1 MFKLRISKD
10 VVEAIRINFSNIK
23 DRSIALGICHNI
35 VKNKDGKI
43 SHENNEGILTRL
55 TKTVS
60 SNRDKILEILQKLKS
75 FGIICLH
82 HDKKDR
88 QFNTFIWEAQLE
100 QNYHSLDWYD
110 LTEDMPEY
118 IHYKKLMDRVINR
131 KKVKDSNIRLNE
143 KFVERVPSNE
153 AKEIFNKRNDGEFVE
168 SIFKNSK
175 SGRMFNIYSNMPK
188 EIRKELKDLNGRK
201 LCEIDF
207 KSCQIAILGKLIF
220 ENSLKTASQKM
231 KEELKHFQDLAY
243 NGFYE
248 YFSDALNIPKDLL
261 KKLSLKFFLDKS
273 NQRNELNFSND
284 LIAKFYNQNIDIKN
298 SYNSF
303 INLFQSTFPEI
314 SKYISGIIKNLE
326 HDGKT
331 LASLLQY
338 QESKVLKS
346 LLAKI
351 KTIKDPEFNFFSIH
365 DSIIF
370 TENHSKDV
378 KKIVYEFLKD
388 LKSKNLFIKSK
399 YTNLNQNTNKEYEE
413 FHYVAKT
420 DPNEFFL
427 GISALE
433 SFFRCFDTNLDQSF
447 HIIS

>member
-1 MFKLRISKD
+1 MYKLRISKD

-23 DRSIALGICHNI
+23 DRCFALGICHNI

-43 SHENNEGILTRL
+43 AHENNEGILTRL
-55 TKTVS
+55 TNNVS
-60 SNRDKILEILQKLKS
+60 SNRDKVLEILQKLKS
-75 FGIICLH
+75 VGIICLH
-82 HDKKDR
+82 HDKKDP

-100 QNYHSLDWYD
+100 QNFHNDAWYD

-118 IHYKKLMDRVINR
+118 NHYKKLMERVINR
-131 KKVKDSNIRLNE
+131 KKLKDSNIRLDE
-143 KFVERVPSNE
+143 KLIDKIQSNE
-153 AKEIFNKRNDGEFVE
+153 AKEILKKRNNGEFVE
-168 SIFKNSK
+168 SLFKNSK
-175 SGRMFNIYSNMPK
+175 SGRMFNIYSNMSK
-188 EIRKELKDLNGRK
+188 DIRHQMKDINGRK

-231 KEELKHFQDLAY
+231 QEELKHFQDLAY

-248 YFSDALNIPKDLL
+248 YFSDALNIPKNLL

-284 LIAKFYNQNIDIKN
+284 LIAKFYNQNLDIKN
-298 SYNSF
+298 SYISF
-303 INLFQSTFPEI
+303 INLFQTTFPEI

-331 LASLLQY
+331 LAALLQY

-399 YTNLNQNTNKEYEE
+399 YSNLNQNTNKGYEE
-413 FHYVAKT
+413 FHYIAKT
-420 DPNEFFL
+420 DPNEFLL

-433 SFFRCFDTNLDQSF
+433 SFFTCFEVNLDQSF
-447 HIIS
+447 PIIS

>member
-23 DRSIALGICHNI
+23 DRSFAIGICHNI

-43 SHENNEGILTRL
+43 VHENNEGILTRL

-60 SNRDKILEILQKLKS
+60 SNRNKVLEILQKLKS
-75 FGIICLH
+75 VGIICLY
-82 HDKKDR
+82 HDKKDP

-100 QNYHSLDWYD
+100 QNFHNEDWYD

-118 IHYKKLMDRVINR
+118 NHYKKLMERVINR
-131 KKVKDSNIRLNE
+131 KKLKDSNIRLDE
-143 KFVERVPSNE
+143 KLIDKIQSNE
-153 AKEIFNKRNDGEFVE
+153 AKEILKKRNNGEFVE
-168 SIFKNSK
+168 SLFKNSK
-175 SGRMFNIYSNMPK
+175 SGRMFNIYSNMSK
-188 EIRKELKDLNGRK
+188 DIRHQMKDLNGRK

-231 KEELKHFQDLAY
+231 QEELKHFQDLAY

-248 YFSDALNIPKDLL
+248 YFSDALNIPKNLL

-284 LIAKFYNQNIDIKN
+284 LIAKFYNSNLDIKN
-298 SYNSF
+298 SYISF
-303 INLFQSTFPEI
+303 INLFQTTFPEI

-378 KKIVYEFLKD
+378 KKIVYEFIKD

-399 YTNLNQNTNKEYEE
+399 YSNLNQNTNKEYDE

-420 DPNEFFL
+420 DPNEFLL

-433 SFFRCFDTNLDQSF
+433 SFFTCFEVNLDQSF
-447 HIIS
+447 PIIS